1 MGKIIETKIDRFDGG
16 IVNDPRD
23 PREATARI
31 MSNFNTISSPRKM
44 TPYRSSENGD
54 VSAST
59 QTIRNFLIARL
70 YTTPTFALY
79 GLGVVSGT
87 GRAQIYYKDL
97 TTGAANDLDDSD
109 WTGTANQTSPAGATA
124 FSLFVYYPKTGY
136 IYGAQGGSQIWRYD
150 PDGGDAFANT
160 HQALTYTDIGQG
172 VVHSKDD
179 ILYIPY
185 FNAAGPTAAIARNNT
200 DTWNNTALSLPTH
213 YMPVCICEY
222 GNYLAIGC
230 AHRDGLSNSR
240 VFLWDRNSSLSTIH
254 ESIDWG
260 TGSLV
265 ILEEIDGE
273 LIGISLKGGSAAAG
287 WFTGIPNGTAPH
299 NDRVLFRKLV
309 GNKAF
314 KFFELAANHAST
326 RNTTQIPS
334 YRQKVDNR
342 LYFQMLI
349 ELNGSVRDGVWSIGR
364 SSPDAP
370 LALIHERTSNNNTA
384 LLTSDSVRGFFMVGD
399 YLFQSYTTAGTHAT
413 TKTDDSTTGFSHN
426 SVYET
431 KTFNGTQYGYDA
443 TYYKDLVEVS
453 VMTEYMPAAGQIT
466 LAYQT
471 NQNIGT
477 STWTTIFTN
486 STNNSISHT
495 ANNVESGGTAL
506 PKDYKEIAFRIL
518 ATGGAEVT
526 GLSFKE
532 EVKEKRYVAD

>member
-1 MGKIIETKIDRFDGG
+1 MGKLIETKIDRFDGG

-31 MSNFNTISSPRKM
+31 MSNFNTISSPHKM
-44 TPYRSSENGD
+44 TPYRSSESGD
-54 VSAST
+54 ASGST
-59 QTIRNFLIARL
+59 QTIRNFVIARFDS
-70 YTTPTFALY
+70 TPTFALY

-87 GRAQIYYKDL
+87 GRAQVFRKAL
-97 TTGAANDLDDSD
+97 TTGSANDLDDGD
-109 WTGTANQTSPAGATA
+109 WTTTANNQSSTGATA
-124 FSLFVYYPKTGY
+124 FSLFVFYPRTGL
-136 IYGAQGGSQIWRYD
+136 IYGSRAGTQIWAYD
-150 PDGGDAFANT
+150 PTGVAVFADS
-160 HQALTYTDIGQG
+160 HQALTTTDIGQG
-172 VVHSKDD
+172 IVHSKDD

-185 FNAAGPTAAIARNNT
+185 FNAAGPTAAIAKNNNGSWT
-200 DTWNNTALSLPTH
+200 NAALTLPTH
-213 YMPVCICEY
+213 YMPVTICEY
-222 GNYLAIGC
+222 GNFLAIGC

-240 VFLWDRNSSLSTIH
+240 VFLWNRDSSLATIH

-273 LIGISLKGGSAAAG
+273 LIGISQKGGTAAAG

-299 NDRVLFRKLV
+299 NDRVFFRKLI

-314 KFFELAANHAST
+314 KFLELSANHAST

-342 LYFQMLI
+342 LYFQMMI

-384 LLTSDSVRGFFMVGD
+384 LVTSDSMRGFFMVGD
-399 YLFQSYTTAGTHAT
+399 YLFQSYVAGGTHAT
-413 TKTDDSTTGFSHN
+413 TKTDDSTTAFSHN

-431 KTFNGTQYGYDA
+431 KTFNGEKHGFDA
-443 TYYKDLVEVS
+443 TFYKDLHEVS
-453 VMTEYMPAAGQIT
+453 VMTEYMPTAGQIT
-466 LAYQT
+466 LAYQI

-486 STNNSISHT
+486 STDNSISHT

-526 GLSFKE
+526 GLRFVE